1 MVNLPGGSS
10 FPTFRGKLFMIVPW
24 RHAPNGRIG
33 QAGSENRIDR
43 FCQGGSAAAR
53 GGQENQNSSRW
64 GLKNRLPA
72 PWHYPG
78 SDSTLFLNLVL
89 IVIKIIKYPAF
100 RKVQL
105 KTFSNDFLGSGASEK
120 PFTQIKD
127 SSSHVPK
134 SEAAEKVE

>member
-1 MVNLPGGSS
+1 MRKKGVKDKGERAWQGEPE
-10 FPTFRGKLFMIVPW
+10 TAGKV
-24 RHAPNGRIG
+24 
-33 QAGSENRIDR
+33 
-43 FCQGGSAAAR
+43 
-53 GGQENQNSSRW
+53 QENQNSSRW